1 VYKLGSQH
9 YHCCFAALLQ
19 VIIRHCTLLKAQALA
34 VWLRSNASHI
44 RHTTNMH
51 LEAPGGKK
59 KGPCPAVAWSSMP
72 WDGLLGL
79 QQLYISGITSAAA
92 ASSAQIAAA
101 PAVLQALTSLELTN
115 TGLSFLGA
123 AAATPVLRKL
133 VCCVATGKK
142 QKLGDTI
149 FIGCARLVR
158 TLPQLQQL
166 TALKLTGGVCD
177 GKVLATI
184 SSLTNL
190 QCLELWR
197 PATGGQGQGS
207 FPSSSLTSLPASLT
221 FLEVTVKHLTISPQ
235 ALCQLTALQK
245 LVLRDADLRT
255 AYGEALGLQPFS
267 ELTRLEHLEL
277 SVAFSGGEW
286 MFGDQ
291 QLWR

>member
-1 VYKLGSQH
+1 M
-9 YHCCFAALLQ
+9 
-19 VIIRHCTLLKAQALA
+19 IICHCTQLKAQALA

-44 RHTTNMH
+44 RRITTMH
-51 LEAPGGKK
+51 LKAPGGKK

-72 WDGLLGL
+72 WGGLLGL
-79 QQLYISGITSAAA
+79 QQLYISGITNAAA
-92 ASSAQIAAA
+92 PSTRPGGAPIVAA

-123 AAATPVLRKL
+123 ATTPVLHKL

-142 QKLGDTI
+142 QKLGDTVVT
-149 FIGCARLVR
+149 GCAALVR
-158 TLPQLQQL
+158 TLPQLQHL
-166 TALKLTGGVCD
+166 TAMKLTGGVCD

-190 QCLELWR
+190 QHLELWS

-207 FPSSSLTSLPASLT
+207 IPTSSLTSLPASLT
-221 FLEVTVKHLTISPQ
+221 FLELTVKHMTMSPP
-235 ALCQLTALQK
+235 ALCQLMSLQK
-245 LVLRDADLRT
+245 LVLRDAYLLISSGT
-255 AYGEALGLQPFS
+255 ALGLQPFS

-286 MFGDQ
+286 IFGGQ
-291 QLWR
+291 